1 MSDAAVLERLA
12 RLEAEGGIRRL
23 VARYFRICD
32 DLGPDTP
39 FEELGELF
47 MPDALWEGR
56 GRYAKAFGRYEGR
69 AAIVEMIRSYCLPE
83 PHFAMTG
90 HFFSAEDI
98 RVESAEAASGNWMML
113 QTSDYADGRSD
124 FRAARLSIGFALD
137 GERWRIAHFLTQNIF
152 SRQVE
157 RWNDEAS
164 IPVPEG
170 ASGAD
175 TR

>member
-1 MSDAAVLERLA
+1 MTDSAILERLE
-12 RLEAEGGIRRL
+12 RLEAESEIRRL

-47 MPDALWEGR
+47 TSDALWEGR

-69 AAIVEMIRSYCLPE
+69 EAIVAMIRAYCLPE
-83 PHFAMTG
+83 PHFTMTG
-90 HFFSAEDI
+90 HFFGAEDI
-98 RVESAEAASGNWMML
+98 VVTGEIAHGKWMML

-124 FRAARLSIGFALD
+124 FRAAALSMRFGVT
-137 GERWRIAHFLTQNIF
+137 GGQWRISHFLTQNIF
-152 SRQVE
+152 SRQAE

-170 ASGAD
+170 AEGAE
-175 TR
+175 

>member
-1 MSDAAVLERLA
+1 MSDAAILA
-12 RLEAEGGIRRL
+12 RLEALEAESAIRRL
-23 VARYFRICD
+23 AARYFAICD
-32 DLGPDTP
+32 DLGPQTP

-47 MPDALWEGR
+47 TPGAIWEGR

-69 AAIVEMIRSYCLPE
+69 EAIVAMIRAYCLPQ

-90 HFFSAEDI
+90 HFFGAEDI
-98 RVESAEAASGNWMML
+98 AVDGAAATGNWMML

-124 FRAARLSIGFALD
+124 FRAARISMTLAFD
-137 GERWRIAHFLTQNIF
+137 GGHWRIAHFLTQNLF
-152 SRQVE
+152 SRQSE

-170 ASGAD
+170 GSGASQ
-175 TR
+175 